1 MAWMK
6 ALPLADLSEG
16 EMKQFT
22 GGSEPV
28 LICNVDGKIHA
39 VQDTCSHDTWS
50 LADGYLEDDVIECS
64 LHFAKFCV
72 RTGAVKA
79 LPACVALKV
88 FPAKVEEGDI
98 YVDC

>member
-6 ALPLADLSEG
+6 AFPLADLPEG
-16 EMKQFT
+16 EMKQFV

-28 LICNVDGKIHA
+28 LICNVDGEIHA

-50 LADGYLEDDVIECS
+50 LAEGYMEDGIVECS

-79 LPACVALKV
+79 LPACVGLKV
-88 FPAKVEEGDI
+88 FPAKVENGDI